1 MFQNLLLVVN
11 NFKLEND
18 AIVQLINTNYDAI
31 IDQIFNT
38 KNKDQRFSL
47 LKALINLVLQA
58 SESLASNS
66 ALFAKILDISKDQRS
81 DKNMIE
87 NILWMCTSLCEQ
99 ADENPNFNMIVQHL
113 INNQIM
119 LILWKSLSSNEERII
134 LQALKLTSK
143 LCA

>member
-66 ALFAKILDISKDQRS
+66 ALFAKILDISKD
-81 DKNMIE
+81 
-87 NILWMCTSLCEQ
+87 
-99 ADENPNFNMIVQHL
+99 
-113 INNQIM
+113 
-119 LILWKSLSSNEERII
+119 
-134 LQALKLTSK
+134 
-143 LCA
+143 

>member
-18 AIVQLINTNYDAI
+18 AIVQLINTSYDAI

-66 ALFAKILDISKDQRS
+66 ALFAKILDISKD
-81 DKNMIE
+81 
-87 NILWMCTSLCEQ
+87 
-99 ADENPNFNMIVQHL
+99 
-113 INNQIM
+113 
-119 LILWKSLSSNEERII
+119 
-134 LQALKLTSK
+134 
-143 LCA
+143 